1 MTDTTSMTTRTPWHL
16 WVVGVVS
23 LLWNAFGGY
32 DFIMST
38 TQGETYWRA
47 SGMSQAMVDY
57 YNAMPVWMYV
67 PWVLGV
73 WGAVAGSVLLL
84 MRSRFALH
92 AFALSLLGAVV
103 SLLYGTV
110 IDKAP
115 APPPE
120 MAMMTWMPY
129 VIVVIAAFLAWY
141 AWTMGK
147 KGVLR

>member
-92 AFALSLLGAVV
+92 AFALSLLGAIV